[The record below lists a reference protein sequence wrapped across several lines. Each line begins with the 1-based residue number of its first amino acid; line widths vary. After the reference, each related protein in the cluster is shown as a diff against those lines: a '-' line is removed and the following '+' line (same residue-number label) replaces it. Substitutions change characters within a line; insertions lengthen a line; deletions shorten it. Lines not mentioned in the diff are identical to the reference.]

1 MDGLHL
7 HRSRAVPCRPHSEI
21 ASNPANTCPL
31 RTGHGLTELRH
42 KLDLAGQRLEAWK
55 EVRDESSGGAKQ
67 LLKTMSISQA

>member
-7 HRSRAVPCRPHSEI
+7 PEI
-21 ASNPANTCPL
+21 ASDPANTCPL
-31 RTGHGLTELRH
+31 RTGHGLAELRH
-42 KLDLAGQRLEAWK
+42 KPDLAGQRLEDLRAWK